1 MLRKFFLP
9 AILLTIVFPTLR
21 LLSSADGN
29 KVESIGAFSDP
40 NASDSLKNGLE
51 TKGYRVILADGN
63 PLCDIWFRTAVPVR
77 EKKDLPAVTYPELA
91 DSTLLAVV
99 SFPKPAK
106 DFRGQ
111 TIKAGAYAARYAL
124 HPEDGNHLGISINRD
139 FLLLV
144 PVGIDKDINAQ
155 FKFEDLAKLSK
166 NASGTN
172 HPAPMSLVP
181 LEKRGDFPSL
191 VENDRGHLILQV
203 KLKTQSGNELPIALV
218 VKGVAEG

>member
-9 AILLTIVFPTLR
+9 AILLTIIFPSLLR
-21 LLSSADGN
+21 PADGN
-29 KVESIGAFSDP
+29 KVESIGAFTDS

-51 TKGYRVILADGN
+51 AKGYRVIPADGN
-63 PLCDIWFRTAVPVR
+63 PLCDIWFRTAIPVR
-77 EKKDLPAVTYPELA
+77 EKKDLPAVTYSEIA

-106 DFRGQ
+106 DFRNQ
-111 TIKAGAYAARYAL
+111 TIKAGAYTARYAL

-144 PVGIDKDINAQ
+144 PVAIDKDINAR
-155 FKFEDLAKLSK
+155 FKFEELAQLSK
-166 NASGTN
+166 NASGVN
-172 HPAPMSLVP
+172 HPAPMSLIP
-181 LEKRGDFPSL
+181 LEKQGAFPSL
-191 VENDRGHLILQV
+191 VENDRSHLILQV
-203 KLKTQSGNELPIALV
+203 KLKTGSGSELPIALV